1 MPEIVANPPDGPSL
15 AAILFDEGHGQGLW
29 FSSPPTVDKGYS
41 QAAALAGQRG
51 RVAFAPSGRRFSQA
65 SLAGY
70 TILVLAMGPQ
80 GQTQLTDDE
89 LETLHGFV
97 RGGGGLLVLGAY
109 TGDWHHQ
116 ANLNRLIESYGI
128 TFNRDVVLPA
138 GARPDDGFVQGG
150 NLGRAMRCV
159 VNAFPSSAANRVQ
172 NLLDKVGVVAALSSC
187 SLYVDEGMASP
198 VLQASPDSILLEP
211 EPAGAGI
218 HIQGYIE
225 RGQGPAVLVAAATT
239 AKVVVA
245 GSWRL
250 FLDAFMADPRYANR
264 QLFSNILDWL
274 ATGPASGQSWP
285 AAAASAAGSSAAPG
299 NTPSSVD
306 DSHLRTLED
315 RLRRRRSLLNQ
326 LEKDVVLAIGLERAT
341 LNVHIDEVKQGIASD
356 EAEIDALRSRG

>member
-1 MPEIVANPPDGPSL
+1 MPDPVTDSSSGPGP
-15 AAILFDEGHGQGLW
+15 AAVLFDEGHGQGLW
-29 FSSPPTVDKGYS
+29 FGPSPTVDKGYS
-41 QAAALAGQRG
+41 QAAALIGQQR

-70 TILVLAMGPQ
+70 AALVLAIGPQ
-80 GQTQLTDDE
+80 GQTQLTEDE
-89 LETLHGFV
+89 LEAVRDFV

-109 TGDWHHQ
+109 TGDWHHE
-116 ANLNRLIESYGI
+116 ANLNRLIEGYGI

-150 NLGRAMRCV
+150 NLGRAMRCT

-172 NLLDKVGVVAALSSC
+172 DLLDQVGVVAALSSC
-187 SLYVDEGMASP
+187 SLYVDEGMAAP
-198 VLQASPDSILLEP
+198 LLRASPDSVILEP

-250 FLDAFMADPRYANR
+250 FLDAFMADPRYTNR

-274 ATGPASGQSWP
+274 ATGPASGQLWP
-285 AAAASAAGSSAAPG
+285 AAAASAAGSGAVPG
-299 NTPSSVD
+299 ITTSSVD
-306 DSHLRTLED
+306 DSRLRTLDD
-315 RLRRRRSLLNQ
+315 RLRRRRLLLDQ
-326 LEKDVVLAIGLERAT
+326 LQKDVVLAIGLERAT

-356 EAEIDALRSRG
+356 EAEIDALHSRG

>member
-1 MPEIVANPPDGPSL
+1 MPEIVADPVKGASP

-51 RVAFAPSGRRFSQA
+51 RVAFAPSGRQFSQA
-65 SLAGY
+65 SLADY
-70 TILVLAMGPQ
+70 TMLVLAMGPQ

-109 TGDWHHQ
+109 TGDWHHK
-116 ANLNRLIESYGI
+116 ANLNRLIEGYGI
-128 TFNRDVVLPA
+128 AFNRDVVLPA
-138 GARPDDGFVQGG
+138 GSKADDGFVQGG

-159 VNAFPSSAANRVQ
+159 ANAFPSSSARMLS
-172 NLLDKVGVVAALSSC
+172 LLDQVGVVAALSSC

-198 VLQASPDSILLEP
+198 VLQASPDSIILEP

-218 HIQGYIE
+218 RIQGYVE
-225 RGQGPAVLVAAATT
+225 RGQGPAVVAAASTS
-239 AKVVVA
+239 AKVIVA

-250 FLDAFMADPRYANR
+250 FLDAFMADPRCANR
-264 QLFSNILDWL
+264 QLFTNVLDWL
-274 ATGPASGQSWP
+274 ATVPATGQFWP
-285 AAAASAAGSSAAPG
+285 AAAANAAGSGATPGIAAL
-299 NTPSSVD
+299 SID

-315 RLRRRRSLLNQ
+315 RLRRRRSLLAQ
-326 LEKDVVLAIGLERAT
+326 LEKDVVLAIGMERAT
-341 LNVHIDEVKQGIASD
+341 LNVHIDEVKRDIAND
-356 EAEIDALRSRG
+356 EAEIDALRNSG